1 MGYRKP
7 MTVEI
12 RYVGPGDEDL
22 FDRVAPDVFDHPV
35 ERRQLTYY
43 LASPGHH
50 LMVAIAGG
58 EVVGQ
63 VAAVVHRHP
72 DGRPT
77 ELYIDEV
84 AVAPALQR
92 QGIARRLLDAMLALG
107 KDLGCQEAW
116 VGTEPDNVPARYLY
130 ESRSAPAEPFAMYV
144 LRL

>member
-1 MGYRKP
+1 

-12 RYVGPGDEDL
+12 RYVGPGDEGL
-22 FDRVAPDVFDHPV
+22 FLRVAADVFDHPV
-35 ERRQLTYY
+35 ERRQLTHY
-43 LASPGHH
+43 LSTPGHH
-50 LMVAIAGG
+50 LMVAIANG
-58 EVVGQ
+58 EIVGQ

-84 AVAPALQR
+84 AVAPPLQR

-107 KDLGCQEAW
+107 KELDCEEAW
-116 VGTEPDNVPARYLY
+116 VGTEPDNTAAMSLY
-130 ESRSAPAEPFAMYV
+130 ESRSAPAETFAMYV